1 MVQTLI
7 EPLKEDIVMWFKKAL
22 YSDQCQIVTRL
33 GYTYSFITKLSP
45 SMVKWQA
52 PWLTNR
58 SRDLSKI
65 VKFSDVLAS
74 WDDFK

>member
-7 EPLKEDIVMWFKKAL
+7 EPCKEDIVMWFKMAL
-22 YSDQCQIVTRL
+22 HSDQCQIVTRL
-33 GYTYSFITKLSP
+33 GYIYSHITKLSH
-45 SMVKWQA
+45 STIKWQA
-52 PWLTNR
+52 PGLTNH

-65 VKFSDVLAS
+65 VRFSELLAS